1 MRRTRS
7 VCCLRAQGEL
17 DLWSNDAP
25 LHGETTSQEP
35 EDPTARLMERAVS
48 PSVISEAISRVISN
62 KGAAG
67 VDGIPFTALRELWK
81 THGERI
87 CEVLL
92 DGSYS
97 PCPVRRVT
105 IPKPD
110 GGERELGIPT
120 VQDRVVQQMLLLVLQ
135 PIFDP
140 QFSEGS
146 YGFRPGRS
154 AHDAVRAAKGF
165 VEEGRPWV
173 ADIDLEKFF
182 DRVHH
187 DLLMNRL
194 SKRIADQRVLK
205 VIRRFLRSGIMDGGI
220 LSTREE
226 GTPQGG
232 PLSPFLANFL
242 LDDLDKELERRG
254 HRFVRYADDCNVY
267 FETKRAAERG
277 MAWITE
283 YMEVKLRLKVNRA
296 KSAVAL
302 SSERRFPG
310 FHDLP

>member
-1 MRRTRS
+1 
-7 VCCLRAQGEL
+7 
-17 DLWSNDAP
+17 
-25 LHGETTSQEP
+25 
-35 EDPTARLMERAVS
+35 
-48 PSVISEAISRVISN
+48 
-62 KGAAG
+62 
-67 VDGIPFTALRELWK
+67 
-81 THGERI
+81 
-87 CEVLL
+87 
-92 DGSYS
+92 
-97 PCPVRRVT
+97 VRRVT

-135 PIFDP
+135 PIFDYE
-140 QFSEGS
+140 FSDGS

-154 AHDAVRAAKGF
+154 AHDAVGAARAF
-165 VEEGRPWV
+165 VNEGRTWV

-194 SKRIADQRVLK
+194 SKKIADQRVLK
-205 VIRRFLRSGIMDGGI
+205 VIRRFLRSGIMSGGI
-220 LSTREE
+220 LSSREE

-310 FHDLP
+310 LYDLP